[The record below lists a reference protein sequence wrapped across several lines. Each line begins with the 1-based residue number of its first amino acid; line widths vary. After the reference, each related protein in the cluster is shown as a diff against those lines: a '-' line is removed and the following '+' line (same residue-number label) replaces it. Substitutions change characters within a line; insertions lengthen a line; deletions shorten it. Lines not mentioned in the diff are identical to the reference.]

1 MGEITCIA
9 ATVTFTRIPPVG
21 ESLPNTEIFR
31 RLAAW
36 FAFDDPMFKTS
47 DAEMIDECID
57 LADLAEGA
65 CFNDTLVEVS
75 VA

>member
-1 MGEITCIA
+1 
-9 ATVTFTRIPPVG
+9 
-21 ESLPNTEIFR
+21 
-31 RLAAW
+31 
-36 FAFDDPMFKTS
+36 MFKTS

-57 LADLAEGA
+57 LADFAEGA